1 MKSETLSLKT
11 IIKKLDFLRK
21 QLKKDLLL
29 LATKLAE
36 EIVNPRNAKEHYQSF
51 IRKKDAKLVKKKRIT
66 QKPKFF
72 KNPNIVWIKIG
83 YYRVSKKLHI
93 NYPRLY
99 SRLKSRSQ

>member
-36 EIVNPRNAKEHYQSF
+36 EIGNSRNAKEHYQSF
-51 IRKKDAKLVKKKRIT
+51 IRKKDAKLVKKKELLRNQNLLKTQTLFESKLVIT
-66 QKPKFF
+66 EHPKNFT
-72 KNPNIVWIKIG
+72 
-83 YYRVSKKLHI
+83 
-93 NYPRLY
+93 
-99 SRLKSRSQ
+99 

>member
-36 EIVNPRNAKEHYQSF
+36 EIANSRNAKEHYQSF
-51 IRKKDAKLVKKKRIT
+51 IRKKDAKLVKKKELLRNQNLLKTQTLFESKLVIT
-66 QKPKFF
+66 EHPKNFT
-72 KNPNIVWIKIG
+72 
-83 YYRVSKKLHI
+83 
-93 NYPRLY
+93 
-99 SRLKSRSQ
+99 